1 LAKSSANGRVYLTFA
16 AMLTLILLAWHF
28 SIQAAAHDAAIV
40 QVRAWMK
47 DMGATAGRVQFRLLR
62 GALTIE
68 NIDMNVWGAPLTVQ
82 SLFIKG
88 NPASIT
94 TSKPLLQYIR
104 VQNMAYRA
112 KIAKNQWQNLSLQL
126 PSSIQTI
133 FRYAKTINISNSNLY
148 DLPNYPALKL
158 DQLEIT
164 GLNKLRHLSG
174 HGTLQHYEENGTWH
188 IDSVIPE
195 NTAQQTGKFLATTLQ
210 HHAELSWSGSWNT
223 KNAHL
228 NYTQNDGAEG
238 SKLVANLSQHE
249 NKWSGDIQTQSW
261 PIHLENMD
269 SLLTGQMY
277 ISGKPMAWSIKSEK
291 LQWEQTSFSSEQY
304 FIQSMT
310 SYDTN
315 IQSQGKEVSI
325 KRLDM
330 NDTNFIV
337 SPSSPIFKSSWNLDL
352 ESINLNDIYVT
363 FENGENATNLPPMSG
378 IASMKQGQLAFDISD
393 HENNDQFWRIHG
405 QADKK
410 IILNATH
417 IPLIH
422 LRNILPTPFL
432 REANS
437 IQGKVNLNLLIQ
449 PNQQFKTSGEVSIS
463 DLSLS
468 ANNQIFSAKTLGMT
482 IHDANTKGVQIK
494 SISADE
500 WSLQVPLTPK
510 QAWSGHSYLDTWA
523 SIPWAID
530 NLTLT
535 QGRVL
540 IGNKD
545 NLWLDDLLVKLQHWQ
560 SEQPASLS
568 LSGQIGL
575 APFQARM
582 RLVKDETQSMQ
593 WQSLSAKFLHANM
606 FFLENWLQLSDFPLI
621 SQGHFSV
628 NLNAK
633 RNINHI
639 QGNINLQL
647 HHIHFQESGAKILQQ
662 LLNYPIEQS
671 PMKFAE
677 INTPF
682 EGQGDWS
689 ALAGDALLASAK
701 AGLEKQPES
710 ANKGTTAYKRLGSL
724 RIQQDIRLSLNERT
738 RLRKIIRSLK
748 HRKKFAI
755 ELTPEIGISP
765 LTQTLRKH
773 IMQTQNAIQTFMQQR
788 GINRKFI
795 YTILPQTKHRSNSDV
810 GAVHINLV
818 K

>member
-1 LAKSSANGRVYLTFA
+1 MAKSSANGRVYLTFA
-16 AMLTLILLAWHF
+16 AILTLILLAWHF
-28 SIQAAAHDAAIV
+28 SIQAAAHDAAIA
-40 QVRAWMK
+40 QVRTWMK
-47 DMGATAGRVQFRLLR
+47 EMGATAGRVQFRLLR

-68 NIDMNVWGAPLTVQ
+68 NINMNIWGAPLTIQ
-82 SLFIKG
+82 SLIIKG

-112 KIAKNQWQNLSLQL
+112 KVAKNQWENLSLQL

-133 FRYAKTINISNSNLY
+133 FRYAKTIDISDSIFY
-148 DLPNYPALKL
+148 DLPNYSMLTL
-158 DQLEIT
+158 DHLQIT
-164 GLNKLRHLSG
+164 GPANLRQLLG
-174 HGTLQHYEENGTWH
+174 HGTQQYHEEIGEWYIKST
-188 IDSVIPE
+188 IPE
-195 NTAQQTGKFLATTLQ
+195 NISQQNGKFITSSLQ
-210 HHAELSWSGSWNT
+210 HHAELSWSGSWN
-223 KNAHL
+223 KQNML
-228 NYTQNDGAEG
+228 VNYTQNDDAEG
-238 SKLVANLSQHE
+238 SKLVANLSQHK
-249 NKWSGDIQTQSW
+249 NKWLGDIQTQSW

-269 SLLTGQMY
+269 SLLTGLMH
-277 ISGKPMAWSIKSEK
+277 ISGKPMAWSIQSEK
-291 LQWEQTSFSSEQY
+291 LQWAQTSFNSEQN

-310 SYDTN
+310 SYDIN

-325 KRLDM
+325 QRLDI
-330 NDTNFIV
+330 NDTNFLV
-337 SPSSPIFKSSWNLDL
+337 SPNSPILKSSWNLAL
-352 ESINLNDIYVT
+352 ENINLNDIYVT
-363 FENGENATNLPPMSG
+363 FEDGENATNLPPMSG
-378 IASMKQGQLAFDISD
+378 IASIKQGQFTFDISD

-405 QADKK
+405 QADEK

-422 LRNILPTPFL
+422 LRNILPPPFL
-432 REANS
+432 SEANS

-449 PNQQFKTSGEVSIS
+449 PNQQFKTSGEISIS

-468 ANNQIFSAKTLGMT
+468 ANNQTFSAKTLGMT
-482 IHDANTKGVQIK
+482 IHDANTRGVQIK
-494 SISADE
+494 SIYADE
-500 WSLQVPLTPK
+500 WNLQVPLTPK

-523 SIPWAID
+523 SIPWSID
-530 NLTLT
+530 HLTLT

-545 NLWLDDLLVKLQHWQ
+545 NLWLDDVLVKLQHWQ

-575 APFQARM
+575 APFQAHM
-582 RLVKDETQSMQ
+582 SLVKDETQSMQ

-606 FFLENWLQLSDFPLI
+606 FFLENWLQLSNFPLI

-628 NLNAK
+628 MLKAA

-647 HHIHFQESGAKILQQ
+647 HHIHFQESGAKMLQQ

-682 EGQGDWS
+682 EGQGDWT

-710 ANKGTTAYKRLGSL
+710 ANKGATAYKRLGSL

-748 HRKKFAI
+748 HRKKFAVA
-755 ELTPEIGISP
+755 LTPEIGISP
-765 LTQTLRKH
+765 LTPTLKEH
-773 IMQTQNAIQTFMQQR
+773 IIQTQNAIQTFMQKR
-788 GINRKFI
+788 GINRKYI